1 MKSIFILVMLTLT
14 GCALTPGEMKTV
26 SIQRLCAE
34 YAAPL
39 SPQFMS
45 PEVAS
50 ELISRGAAH
59 CTTSEYRRAR
69 AAAYQELGGALQLM
83 QAGQERTY
91 APSAPLPTMPQ
102 PVLCTTQYNALSK
115 QYQTICN

>member
-1 MKSIFILVMLTLT
+1 MKLFFIFVAFTLT
-14 GCALTPGEMKTV
+14 GCALSPNEMKTV
-26 SIQRLCAE
+26 SIQRLCDE

-39 SPQFMS
+39 SPQFMN

-59 CTTSEYRRAR
+59 CTTSEYRQAR
-69 AAAYQELGGALQLM
+69 AAAFQGLGGALQLM
-83 QAGQERTY
+83 QSGQQRTY
-91 APSAPLPTMPQ
+91 APSAPVPSLPQ
-102 PVLCTTQYNALSK
+102 PVRCTTQYNALSK